1 MAAGEVGSA
10 VTEDTTNGT
19 RMPVEIGIGI
29 QSDKRPGEYA
39 AIAATAE
46 RLGIDVVS
54 VFSDLLFQPP
64 ITALLE
70 MAVVTTTVRLGA
82 ACWNPYTLH
91 PYEIAGQLAALDTAS
106 DGRAYLGLAKG
117 TWLDAIGR
125 EQPKPVGHLRDAA
138 GFIYALLSGSGEG
151 FDGEYFSLQKGAT
164 LRYPVLRERPPL
176 LLGSWGPQGAAL
188 AGRIAD
194 EMKIGGTANPAMV
207 AVMRERMAPGAARA
221 GRSADAVRLVLGA
234 VTVVDHDGA
243 LARSVARREV
253 AMYLDAVAELDPTAR
268 VPGDLLEG
276 VRDHLRDGDHE
287 AAGALIPDDVL
298 DLFAFAGT
306 PEQVAE
312 HAQSL
317 IDAGADRVE
326 FGTPH
331 GLTDLGGVT
340 LIGEEV
346 VPLLDRSRP

>member
-1 MAAGEVGSA
+1 MGAEQGQ
-10 VTEDTTNGT
+10 
-19 RMPVEIGIGI
+19 RMPIEIGLGI

-39 AIAATAE
+39 AIARTAE
-46 RLGIDVVS
+46 RYGIDVLS

-64 ITALLE
+64 IAALLE
-70 MAVVTTTVRLGA
+70 MAAATSLVRLGA

-91 PYEIAGQLAALDTAS
+91 PYEIAGQLAALDLAS

-138 GFIYALLSGSGEG
+138 GFIYALLSGTGEG
-151 FDGEYFSLQKGAT
+151 FDGEYFALQPGVA
-164 LRYPVLRERPPL
+164 LRYPVLRTRPPL

-207 AVMRERMAPGAARA
+207 AVMRDRMAPGAARA
-221 GRSADAVRLVLGA
+221 DRSADDVRLVLGA
-234 VTVVDHDGA
+234 VTVVDRDGA
-243 LARSVARREV
+243 AARSAARREV
-253 AMYLDAVAELDPTAR
+253 AMYLDAVAELDPTVE
-268 VPGDLLEG
+268 VPADLLAG
-276 VRDHLRDGDHE
+276 VRDRLRDGDHE
-287 AAGALIPDDVL
+287 AAGRAIPDDIL

-306 PEQVAE
+306 PEHVA
-312 HAQSL
+312 AQAQAI

-340 LIGEEV
+340 LIGEAV
-346 VPLLDRSRP
+346 VPLLDRTRR